1 MKQFYRYVL
10 AEELIALYIV
20 KQKSETFLDAKITK
34 LSHAYKGCGS
44 IYNVGILNCFN
55 CKLKLKGT
63 AYAIQNNL
71 IDL

>member
-1 MKQFYRYVL
+1 M
-10 AEELIALYIV
+10 